1 MASEFTIP
9 FPLHM
14 LKSATVSLIALA
26 ASSYCGHDCRSK
38 STTFFW
44 LAIRFIGFNII
55 CETMFFFY
63 EKRTLC
69 LCFINQNPL
78 KIVGIAKD

>member
-1 MASEFTIP
+1 MVSEFAIP

-14 LKSATVSLIALA
+14 LKSAIVSSILPA

-38 STTFFW
+38 STTVFG
-44 LAIRFIGFNII
+44 LEIRFIGFNII
-55 CETMFFFY
+55 CETIFFFY
-63 EKRTLC
+63 EKRKLC

-78 KIVGIAKD
+78 KIVCVNKA

>member
-1 MASEFTIP
+1 MASELEIP

-14 LKSATVSLIALA
+14 LKSATMSSIASA
-26 ASSYCGHDCRSK
+26 TSSYCGHDCRSK
-38 STTFFW
+38 STTVFW

-55 CETMFFFY
+55 CETIFFFY
-63 EKRTLC
+63 EKRKLC

-78 KIVGIAKD
+78 KIVGVAKD